1 VWHRAAAAACAFR
14 VLPPAEVQAV
24 KAQVARQERLKFALE
39 KQEVMNEMAK
49 REKTVR
55 IASSV
60 VDWPLGQ

>member
-1 VWHRAAAAACAFR
+1 M
-14 VLPPAEVQAV
+14 LPPAEVQAV